1 MTEPEAAIQIVP
13 VIMSGGSGTRLWP
26 LSTDARP
33 KQFHALAGARTML
46 QETALRLAST
56 SAEGGSDPVFLPPV
70 IICNRSHERVI
81 ETQMAEIGVHP
92 LAVVLEPF
100 GRNTAAVAVTAARM
114 VQTLRPGALA
124 LLLPADH
131 VIADPA
137 AFHSAIAR
145 GARQPDHIVTFGIAP
160 TGPETGYGYIQ
171 CAEALSEGVFK
182 VARFAEKPKLEVA
195 QAYLAEGGYYWN
207 GGIFLF
213 APEVM
218 LAEMAA
224 HRPDIHATGLEA
236 VDAAGRDG
244 LFVRLDDGRFIA
256 IPSDSVDVA
265 VMEHTRLA
273 AVAPCDIGWADV
285 GSWSELWRLGG
296 KDGEQNLIR
305 GDAVALD
312 TQGSLVWSDDG
323 MEVGVVG
330 LRDVVVV
337 ATPGA
342 VIVLPRDRAQEVKTL
357 VERLRARR
365 T

>member
-1 MTEPEAAIQIVP
+1 MTDAGRAIEIVP

-46 QETALRLAST
+46 QETALRLTADSV
-56 SAEGGSDPVFLPPV
+56 AAADGPVFLPPV
-70 IICNRSHERVI
+70 IVCNRSHERVI
-81 ETQMAEIGVHP
+81 ETQMAEVGVQP

-114 VQTLRPGALA
+114 VQTLKPGALA

-131 VIADPA
+131 VIADPS
-137 AFHSAIAR
+137 AFHAAIGR
-145 GARQPDHIVTFGIAP
+145 GARTPDRIVTFGIAP

-171 CAEALSEGVFK
+171 CARPLAEGVFE

-195 QAYLAEGGYYWN
+195 QAYLEEGGYFWN

-224 HRPDIHATGLEA
+224 YRPDIHAAGLEA

-244 LFVRLDDGRFIA
+244 LFVRLDDGRFVA
-256 IPSDSVDVA
+256 IPSESVDVA
-265 VMEHTRLA
+265 VMERTRLA

-296 KDGEQNLIR
+296 KDGDRNLIR

-342 VIVLPRDRAQEVKTL
+342 VIVLPRDRAQEVKTI
-357 VERLRARR
+357 VQRLRARR
-365 T
+365 G